1 MLTGKQKRYLRS
13 LAVNEKAIFQIG
25 KEGLSE
31 NLYVS
36 LKEALKARELVKVS
50 VLKTCEVEMNEI
62 VIDTPFNCCDNITIY
77 DLVISATDDYKH
89 RYTLRFAGGT
99 RIETKIK
106 SSGDD
111 QYVKIT
117 ESSVESKIEKYG
129 TGI

>member
-62 VIDTPFNCCDNITIY
+62 
-77 DLVISATDDYKH
+77 
-89 RYTLRFAGGT
+89 
-99 RIETKIK
+99 
-106 SSGDD
+106 
-111 QYVKIT
+111 
-117 ESSVESKIEKYG
+117 KIEL
-129 TGI
+129 